1 MNENIISTS
10 ALKGY
15 ASPEAEIIK
24 ISSVDI
30 IITSDE
36 WDLPEIPI
44 DRRNPL
50 DISI

>member
-1 MNENIISTS
+1 MNEKIISKNL
-10 ALKGY
+10 LKGY
-15 ASPEAEIIK
+15 ASPEAEIVK

-30 IITSDE
+30 IRTSDE

-44 DRRNPL
+44 ERRNPL

>member
-1 MNENIISTS
+1 MNEKITNTS
-10 ALKGY
+10 LLKGY
-15 ASPEAEIIK
+15 ISPKAEMIA

-30 IITSDE
+30 IRTSDE

-44 DRRNPL
+44 ERRNPL